1 MSETAQTAAALLWQH
16 WQARTRVASLPSAC
30 RPASRAQG
38 YAVQAALAGLA
49 GQPVAGWKIAAT
61 SSAGQQHIGV
71 DGPLAGRL
79 FADRMLAPGATVTLA
94 GNQMRVIEAEFAFRM
109 ARDLPARQGAYT
121 QADVMAAVESLH
133 PTIEVPDSRFEHFAG
148 AGEAQLIADCACA
161 CWLVVG
167 PPMPSRWRSADLA
180 AHPVRVLLGQVEV
193 ALGRGANVL
202 GDPRIALTWI
212 ANEVA
217 RHGPGLK
224 AGDLVTT
231 GTCVAPVGVSEGDRM
246 RADFGELGSLEMS
259 LASVS

>member
-1 MSETAQTAAALLWQH
+1 MSDAAQSAAALLWRH
-16 WQARTRVASLPSAC
+16 WQARTRLSTLPSEC
-30 RPASRAQG
+30 RPSTRAQG
-38 YAVQAALAGLA
+38 YAVQAEVAALS

-61 SSAGQQHIGV
+61 SSAGQLHIGV

-79 FADRMLAPGATVTLA
+79 FANRLLAPGATVSLA

-109 ARDLPARQGAYT
+109 ASDLPPRQAEYSR
-121 QADVMAAVESLH
+121 AEVLSAVQSLH
-133 PTIEVPDSRFEHFAG
+133 ATIEVPDSRFEDFVG

-167 PPMPSRWRSADLA
+167 PPMPARWRTIDLA
-180 AHPVRVLLGQVEV
+180 AHPVRVLQGEVEV

-202 GDPRIALTWI
+202 GDPRTALAWI

-231 GTCVAPVGVSEGDRM
+231 GTCVAPVTVSEGNRM
-246 RADFGELGSLEMS
+246 RADYRELGSLEMT
-259 LASVS
+259 LASA

>member
-1 MSETAQTAAALLWQH
+1 MSDTARTAAALLWQH
-16 WQARTRVASLPSAC
+16 WQARTRLANLPSAC

-38 YAVQAALAGLA
+38 YAVQAELAGLT
-49 GQPVAGWKIAAT
+49 GQSVAGWKIAAT

-79 FADRMLAPGATVTLA
+79 FADRMLAPGATVSLA

-109 ARDLPARQGAYT
+109 AHDLPARQAAYT

-133 PTIEVPDSRFEHFAG
+133 PTIEVPDSRFENFAS
-148 AGEAQLIADCACA
+148 AGQAQLIADCACA
-161 CWLVVG
+161 CWLIVG

-231 GTCVAPVGVSEGDRM
+231 GTCVAPVTVSEGDRM

-259 LASVS
+259 LAKA